1 MEIQIKKFI
10 KKYQKQVEL
19 MVFEGLID
27 TSKDHNQIV
36 KDAIKNYLDRSLNE
50 DLGDIEKNY
59 MNDGIFFVA
68 LDMSTNRVVGSLGAE
83 YIDGSEYRLKRLSV
97 KISHRSKG
105 IAKNLLKNIESW
117 VLESKGS
124 SLILGTSEIQK
135 NAFKFWTSNGF
146 DVEKTNLSENGFK
159 IYSLKKF
166 IKP

>member
-1 MEIQIKKFI
+1 MEIQIKKF
-10 KKYQKQVEL
+10 KKVYQKQVEV

-27 TSKDHNQIV
+27 SAKNDDQVI
-36 KDAIKNYLDRSLNE
+36 KDAIQNYLERSLNE
-50 DLGDIEKNY
+50 DLGDIKNNY
-59 MNDGIFFVA
+59 MKKGIFFVA
-68 LDMSTNRVVGSLGAE
+68 LDMGSNRVVGSLGAE

-105 IAKNLLKNIESW
+105 VAKNLLKNIESW
-117 VLESKGS
+117 VLENKGR
-124 SLILGTSEIQK
+124 SLILGTSEIQR

-159 IYSLKKF
+159 IYSLKKI

>member
-59 MNDGIFFVA
+59 MNDGIFLVA
-68 LDMSTNRVVGSLGAE
+68 LDMGTNKVVGSLGAE

-97 KISHRSKG
+97 KITHRGKG

-117 VLESKGS
+117 VLESNGS

-146 DVEKTNLSENGFK
+146 AVEKTNLSENGFK

>member
-27 TSKDHNQIV
+27 TSKYHNQIV

-59 MNDGIFFVA
+59 MNDGIFLVA
-68 LDMSTNRVVGSLGAE
+68 LDMGTNKVVGSLGAE

-97 KISHRSKG
+97 KITHRGNG

-117 VLESKGS
+117 ILESNGS
-124 SLILGTSEIQK
+124 SLILGTSEIQR

-159 IYSLKKF
+159 IYSLKKI

>member
-59 MNDGIFFVA
+59 MNDGIFLVA
-68 LDMSTNRVVGSLGAE
+68 LDMGTNKVVGSLGAE

-97 KISHRSKG
+97 KITHRGKG

-117 VLESKGS
+117 VLKTNGS

-146 DVEKTNLSENGFK
+146 SVEKTNLSENGFK

>member
-1 MEIQIKKFI
+1 MEIQIKKFL
-10 KKYQKQVEL
+10 KKYQKQVEV

-27 TSKDHNQIV
+27 TAKDQNQIV
-36 KDAIKNYLDRSLNE
+36 KEAIKNYLDRSLNE

-159 IYSLKKF
+159 IYSLKKI

>member
-27 TSKDHNQIV
+27 TSKYHNQIV
-36 KDAIKNYLDRSLNE
+36 KNAIKNYLDRSLNE

-59 MNDGIFFVA
+59 MNDGIFLVA
-68 LDMSTNRVVGSLGAE
+68 LDMGTNKVVGSLGAE

-97 KISHRSKG
+97 KITHRGKG

-117 VLESKGS
+117 VLKTNGS

-146 DVEKTNLSENGFK
+146 AVEKTNLSENGFK

>member
-59 MNDGIFFVA
+59 MNDGIFLVA
-68 LDMSTNRVVGSLGAE
+68 LDMGTNKVVGSLGAE

-97 KISHRSKG
+97 KITHRGKR

-117 VLESKGS
+117 VLESNGS

-146 DVEKTNLSENGFK
+146 AVEKTNLSENGFK

>member
-1 MEIQIKKFI
+1 M
-10 KKYQKQVEL
+10 
-19 MVFEGLID
+19 
-27 TSKDHNQIV
+27 
-36 KDAIKNYLDRSLNE
+36 
-50 DLGDIEKNY
+50 
-59 MNDGIFFVA
+59 
-68 LDMSTNRVVGSLGAE
+68 
-83 YIDGSEYRLKRLSV
+83 SV

-159 IYSLKKF
+159 IYSLKKI

>member
-1 MEIQIKKFI
+1 MEIQIKKFL
-10 KKYQKQVEL
+10 KKYQKQVEV

-27 TSKDHNQIV
+27 TAKDQNQIV
-36 KDAIKNYLDRSLNE
+36 KEAIKNYLDRSLNE

-59 MNDGIFFVA
+59 MNDGIFLVA
-68 LDMSTNRVVGSLGAE
+68 LDMGTNKVVGSLGAE

-97 KISHRSKG
+97 KITHRGKG

-117 VLESKGS
+117 VLESNGS

-146 DVEKTNLSENGFK
+146 DVEKTNLSEKGFK
-159 IYSLKKF
+159 IYSLKKI

>member
-1 MEIQIKKFI
+1 MEIQIKKFL
-10 KKYQKQVEL
+10 KKYQNQVEV

-27 TSKDHNQIV
+27 TAKDRNQIV

-50 DLGDIEKNY
+50 DLGNIEKNY
-59 MNDGIFFVA
+59 MNNGIFLVA
-68 LDMSTNRVVGSLGAE
+68 LDIATNRVVGSLGAE
-83 YIDGSEYRLKRLSV
+83 YVDGSEYRLKRLSV
-97 KISHRSKG
+97 KNTYRGKG

-124 SLILGTSEIQK
+124 SLILGTSEIQR

-159 IYSLKKF
+159 IYSLKKI